1 MKWPFVRRS
10 KHEQIWNDFK
20 IVQYERNNFLKH
32 NNQLSDENDSL
43 CQEIVKKDDIIANQ
57 MDSIKEQFNEIN
69 RLNQE
74 LASELN
80 SHRETRETKNKVIE
94 SNINQIRGLEKDF
107 EREFNLHKETK
118 EQKNELSAECDRL
131 YDEVD
136 NIKKE
141 LKKTKDLWHRSL
153 NHNDSFLKEIR
164 RLDKELEETKDA
176 LKIAQEDLKETKG
189 HEQKLFEARDKLN
202 QQNIGLLYELEEWK
216 SCANFWMDKS
226 KTAKESISK
235 VRGTLRQI
243 AKKL

>member
-10 KHEQIWNDFK
+10 NHEQLWIDFK
-20 IVQYERNNFLKH
+20 IVQDERNGYLKH

-43 CQEIVKKDDIIANQ
+43 CQEIKKKDDIIANQ
-57 MDSIKEQFNEIN
+57 MDNIKAQFDEIN

-80 SHRETRETKNKVIE
+80 SHR
-94 SNINQIRGLEKDF
+94 
-107 EREFNLHKETK
+107 ETK

-141 LKKTKDLWHRSL
+141 LEKTKECFNYTIDGLRI
-153 NHNDSFLKEIR
+153 HNNNIE
-164 RLDKELEETKDA
+164 KELQETKDA
-176 LKIAQEDLKETKG
+176 LKIAQEDLENAALCIS
-189 HEQKLFEARDKLN
+189 EQN
-202 QQNIGLLYELEEWK
+202 TQLEIWK
-216 SCANFWMDKS
+216 KRSNFYMGKCS
-226 KTAKESISK
+226 IAKEEILK
-235 VRGTLRQI
+235 ARGYLKTI